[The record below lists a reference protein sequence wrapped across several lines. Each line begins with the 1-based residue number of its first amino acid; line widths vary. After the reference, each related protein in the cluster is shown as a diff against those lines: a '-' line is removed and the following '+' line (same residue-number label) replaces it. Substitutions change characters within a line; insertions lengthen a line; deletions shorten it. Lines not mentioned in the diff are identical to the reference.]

1 MLVRS
6 IESHVPDR
14 SALQRMNG
22 SPDNTETNPPDFEE
36 SFRRL
41 FDAQYAS
48 LFRYL
53 NRLTGDADLAED
65 LVQEVFVRLY
75 QRGSLP
81 DDVRGWM
88 AAVAHN
94 LLRDEKR
101 TSKRRLQLI
110 QARPLDI
117 DRRTNVASDQKV
129 LTEETRRGV
138 RAALDKL
145 SERDRRMLLLR
156 HEGYSYREISK
167 VIGVNETSVGTLLLR
182 ASALFYAAYKGKES

>member
-1 MLVRS
+1 
-6 IESHVPDR
+6 
-14 SALQRMNG
+14 MNG

-167 VIGVNETSVGTLLLR
+167 AIGVNETSVGTLLLR

>member
-1 MLVRS
+1 MT
-6 IESHVPDR
+6 
-14 SALQRMNG
+14 G
-22 SPDNTETNPPDFEE
+22 SPDNAEATAQAFEE

-65 LVQEVFVRLY
+65 LAQEVFVRLY
-75 QRGSLP
+75 QRGALP

-101 TSKRRLQLI
+101 TGKRRLRLI

-117 DRRTNVASDQKV
+117 DPRTTAASDQRL
-129 LTEETRRGV
+129 LTEETRQTV
-138 RAALDKL
+138 RAALEKL
-145 SERDRRMLLLR
+145 SERDRRLLLLR
-156 HEGYSYREISK
+156 HEGYSYREIAK

-182 ASALFYAAYKGKES
+182 ASALFHAAYGKTES